1 VSTPNVGKRTQT
13 VPRLLLWLFFPLSLL
28 SLLLFS
34 FAVSFI
40 SVFEGKQNEKHH
52 YLLHAPKEKEKER
65 KYYSFLFLNSI
76 RISVL
81 S

>member
-1 VSTPNVGKRTQT
+1 

-52 YLLHAPKEKEKER
+52 YLLHAPKEKEKEKER

>member
-1 VSTPNVGKRTQT
+1 
-13 VPRLLLWLFFPLSLL
+13 
-28 SLLLFS
+28 LFS